1 MLFSVTL
8 CRLDIGDGKELD
20 LKECPRSKLR
30 QQCIKYLGP
39 VCVASQL
46 QFSNTYLIM
55 TLLKLVPN
63 LLSFIFFLLLFLFNL
78 VANQQERV
86 HYEYIVVEGK
96 ITHKQTGDLLDTSKG
111 SKGTKWIFVMST
123 SKRVYAG
130 EVRGSKQ
137 EHALS
142 CISLLIAQCY
152 LFLKINVFPISSR
165 KRKDFSIIQA
175 SWQGVLH

>member
-1 MLFSVTL
+1 
-8 CRLDIGDGKELD
+8 
-20 LKECPRSKLR
+20 
-30 QQCIKYLGP
+30 
-39 VCVASQL
+39 
-46 QFSNTYLIM
+46 M

-130 EVRGSKQ
+130 EVRG
-137 EHALS
+137 
-142 CISLLIAQCY
+142 
-152 LFLKINVFPISSR
+152 
-165 KRKDFSIIQA
+165 
-175 SWQGVLH
+175 

>member
-1 MLFSVTL
+1 MSAQKKKKKRKKEEIDLFAIITYFNVDKQLLKVLFSVTL

-130 EVRGSKQ
+130 EVRG
-137 EHALS
+137 
-142 CISLLIAQCY
+142 
-152 LFLKINVFPISSR
+152 
-165 KRKDFSIIQA
+165 
-175 SWQGVLH
+175 